1 MEFKGQIIK
10 NLFRILT
17 PEEISQLTTSFSGK
31 KKVNLS
37 LLVKADMDGLDY
49 EDVIEREQ
57 GGEEPKIE
65 NGKAKILAFD
75 GESSIGPEDEACL
88 VFQVGQRVSKLM
100 QEYAKVFA
108 ALDKKVLGQKR
119 FAKKKSL
126 SGRKQTS
133 TLILEQKKKLHKSYS
148 KIKTMEV
155 LSLYKYTS
163 NVDIEQQKRSKEEF
177 SSSTQLGVLVDKKQ
191 A

>member
-17 PEEISQLTTSFSGK
+17 PEEISELTTSFSGK
-31 KKVNLS
+31 KKVSLS

-49 EDVIEREQ
+49 QEVIEKEQASEDNEQ
-57 GGEEPKIE
+57 GS
-65 NGKAKILAFD
+65 GKAKILPFD
-75 GESSIGPEDEACL
+75 NGEPVQSDLETSLIL
-88 VFQVGQRVSKLM
+88 QVGQRVSKLM
-100 QEYAKVFA
+100 QEYGKVFA
-108 ALDKKVLGQKR
+108 ELDKKVLGQKR

-126 SGRKQTS
+126 GARKQS
-133 TLILEQKKKLHKSYS
+133 SALILEQKKKLHQSYS

-155 LSLYKYTS
+155 LTLYKDTS